1 MEKGTSLVLNLE
13 DRHNPALRERVLS
26 EQISPKWLC
35 AMTVQELAK
44 MFLLPDIQVDGRR
57 LVRRTRKGEFQVEV
71 EEETDDVFPV
81 QAGPGDDSY
90 VPSEPII
97 AVQTKS
103 DGKTS
108 AHWRETKE
116 LDNNTVQA
124 DGVVGT
130 WNSNRS
136 NDLGY
141 LAGQINDLVLKPRY
155 DGLNRP
161 EIVSFSDFLRIV
173 ASEPHSKHQPIGA
186 MLQDDRNSN
195 KAEKVNSEISP
206 KAMNTASV
214 SEFQIHSED
223 VPSPRGYCESK
234 LESPINKPA
243 PVLDPV
249 EEPKVDALPKSPP
262 QMVDAEESH
271 TVNGLTPES
280 AMQCEITP
288 DVALMH
294 DSIWEATIQHGSSRT
309 NIIAIFRSGEKPS
322 TREWHRFLEMKGP
335 VRLSALKEFLIEL
348 PNSRSRTIMVTELR
362 CKGGSLESGRHH
374 LLKTIDSYIADDTV
388 GLVKPAQGITLYLCP
403 SQGKVAQILADHLPK
418 EHLHSLT
425 MSRTSIIGVVVWQ
438 RPHTSYMVPS
448 RHDGSKRLATSSS
461 SLPMISKPSSRSSNA
476 SHQEV
481 LAADVPP
488 GVGSGAEYN
497 LVSVPNSAADATM
510 TQSYQSHQRE
520 RIEELIRRYGTSQGN
535 IQQERIQQLHYPYQ
549 QYHQHLQHHSMRR
562 NHMARNSQTTL
573 AYTQHQHTAMPVR
586 ARPLIYGHPMPP
598 AQQSYSGVPDDG
610 SQTHVTRAWYLR

>member
-1 MEKGTSLVLNLE
+1 MEETHGTLAHGSAPPAPSSGHRAWLYAPSAPRSQVPAASKGVKIGLRGSIRKGNPSRNFAHAARSPSNPRRMQGKSTKPPTPRTPSPAPPTSLRAWLYAPSAPSSVMELTKQALKSLPGKPSAHKELPPKAHPQMLESVRSKSRDALAAALGGMDSGQQCPGNVGSDEQVRIRKTQSLASKIEEELFKLFGGSKKYMEKGTSLVLNLE

-35 AMTVQELAK
+35 SMTVQELAK
-44 MFLLPDIQVDGRR
+44 MFPLPDIQVDDRR

-81 QAGPGDDSY
+81 QAGPGDDPY

-97 AVQTKS
+97 AIQTKS

-108 AHWRETKE
+108 AHCKEIKE

-124 DGVVGT
+124 GGVVGT
-130 WNSNRS
+130 WNGNRS
-136 NDLGY
+136 NDLEY
-141 LAGQINDLVLKPRY
+141 LASEINDLLLKPRY

-173 ASEPHSKHQPIGA
+173 ASEPHSKHQPVGA

-195 KAEKVNSEISP
+195 KAEKVNSAIPP
-206 KAMNTASV
+206 KTMNTTAV

-288 DVALMH
+288 DVALTH
-294 DSIWEATIQHGSSRT
+294 DSIWEATIQHGSSPT

-322 TREWHRFLEMKGP
+322 TLEWHRFVEMKGP

-348 PNSRSRTIMVTELR
+348 PNSRSHTIMFTA
-362 CKGGSLESGRHH
+362 S
-374 LLKTIDSYIADDTV
+374 
-388 GLVKPAQGITLYLCP
+388 
-403 SQGKVAQILADHLPK
+403 VA
-418 EHLHSLT
+418 
-425 MSRTSIIGVVVWQ
+425 
-438 RPHTSYMVPS
+438 Y
-448 RHDGSKRLATSSS
+448 
-461 SLPMISKPSSRSSNA
+461 
-476 SHQEV
+476 
-481 LAADVPP
+481 
-488 GVGSGAEYN
+488 
-497 LVSVPNSAADATM
+497 
-510 TQSYQSHQRE
+510 
-520 RIEELIRRYGTSQGN
+520 
-535 IQQERIQQLHYPYQ
+535 
-549 QYHQHLQHHSMRR
+549 
-562 NHMARNSQTTL
+562 
-573 AYTQHQHTAMPVR
+573 
-586 ARPLIYGHPMPP
+586 
-598 AQQSYSGVPDDG
+598 
-610 SQTHVTRAWYLR
+610 